1 MLASVVLPH
10 TRNIGRSN
18 IAQHTWPYERTRWV
32 MTGMAG
38 ELPQADRQRAAALIL
53 TNSEAITATWKS
65 LLDYDTDL
73 PGNEVLTE
81 LCVSSVFAFAGFLR
95 GDESS
100 QLSLGRLWTSIEPSR
115 EMIGDSV
122 VAMAL
127 FVEALRVNCQ
137 RVPECP
143 LSLDDLTRRARRFV
157 RHITTAILESAD
169 MRPGDARWQK
179 IAEDLERQRRQRQA
193 RLSVLTD
200 ISRVVNTSGN
210 LSELVADVHKICS
223 RVIQTDHFMISSY
236 DSNTGNVIPHLVYF
250 NGERR
255 HDLENQPR
263 HASLA
268 RLVAETQE
276 PLSVI
281 DYAAA
286 CRERGLEPDPMSDLG
301 DQVSFLAAPMVQ
313 GGQTIGVIALFCPL
327 MPFDEEEVELL
338 AAVARQTA
346 VALENS
352 RLIAAE
358 RRRARQLAA
367 INEFAHRIV
376 TLHDTG
382 ELLRTAADLIHESFG
397 YSFVAVFLRDPEA
410 PELVLRAHSP
420 RLVGSFLQDLRIP
433 IGRVGIVGDVA
444 ATAEPAL
451 VGEVNQDLRYFGTPD
466 TATTHSELA
475 VPIIHEGDVIG
486 VLDVQSPEPFSFDN
500 HDLTTLITIGDQISI
515 ALENVR
521 LLDEERDR
529 SQALALMLS
538 TTRAAGSSLV
548 IDEVLERLASGI
560 AEASSAAS
568 CTIYLID
575 DESRDFIPTV
585 SVVDDRPI
593 PNQLPYSGISLP
605 IDHSPVI
612 RQMLADQQPVVC
624 CCPHQAAE
632 AGPALRA
639 IVGGLP
645 ALMVPLVARG
655 HVLGMALVA
664 TGDERGTFTEDQIR
678 LAQGVADSAALAV
691 ENASLYARS
700 QGLAVAEERGRLAQE
715 IHDGLAQGLTGISL
729 QLDLADAYLPAKPE
743 KAAEKV
749 RRALELTR
757 TNLEEARRSVL
768 DLRAARLQEVSLP
781 DALRRLAQ
789 RFVDESGIETE
800 FGADS
805 LSGRLSARVEM
816 GLLRIAE
823 EALDNIRRHSSA
835 GQVRMSLQAQD
846 DQVTLSIDDDG
857 VGFDPQIA
865 AHSAQQGTGFGL
877 VGVRERARLLKGSLS
892 IQSTEGHG
900 TKLTVTVPF
909 EARQAR
915 QDGKSRG

>member
-1 MLASVVLPH
+1 M
-10 TRNIGRSN
+10 G
-18 IAQHTWPYERTRWV
+18 

-38 ELPQADRQRAAALIL
+38 TVRQADGEQAAALIL
-53 TNSEAITATWKS
+53 ANSEAIIATWKS
-65 LLDYDTDL
+65 LLDQDEDV
-73 PGNEVLTE
+73 PSNQVLTE
-81 LCVSSVFAFAGFLR
+81 LTQSSVFAFAGFLR
-95 GDESS
+95 GDDRG
-100 QLSLGRLWTSIEPSR
+100 QIALGRLWNSITPTR
-115 EMIGDSV
+115 EMVGDSL
-122 VAMAL
+122 VALSL
-127 FVEALRVNCQ
+127 FVEALRLNCY
-137 RVPECP
+137 RSPECP
-143 LSLDDLTRRARRFV
+143 LPTEEMMRQAGRFV
-157 RHITTAILESAD
+157 RHVTTAILESAD
-169 MRPGDARWQK
+169 MRPGDVRWQK

-200 ISRVVNTSGN
+200 ISRAVNTSEN
-210 LSELVADVHKICS
+210 LDDLVGEIHSICS

-236 DSNTGNVIPHLVYF
+236 DGKTGNIIPHLVYY
-250 NGERR
+250 NGVRR

-263 HASLA
+263 HTGLV
-268 RLVAETQE
+268 RVVAETQE
-276 PLSVI
+276 PLAVI

-286 CRERGLEPDPMSDLG
+286 CRERGLEPDPLSALG
-301 DQVSFLAAPMVQ
+301 EHVSFLGAPMVQ
-313 GGQTIGVIALFCPL
+313 SGQTVGVIALFCPV
-327 MPFDEEEVELL
+327 MSFDEEEVELV

-358 RRRARQLAA
+358 RRRAGQLAA

-376 TLHDTG
+376 ALHDAG
-382 ELLRTAADLIHESFG
+382 ELLRTAVDLIHESFG
-397 YSFVAVFLRDPEA
+397 YNFVAVFLRDMDA
-410 PELVLRAHSP
+410 PDLVLRAHSP
-420 RLVGSFLQDLRIP
+420 RLNGSFLKDLRIP

-444 ATAEPAL
+444 AKAEPAL
-451 VGEVNQDLRYFGTPD
+451 VGDVHQDHRYYRTPE
-466 TATTHSELA
+466 TESTHSELA
-475 VPIIHEGDVIG
+475 VPIIHEGSVIG
-486 VLDVQSPEPFSFDN
+486 VLDVQSPNPYAFDN
-500 HDLTTLITIGDQISI
+500 HDLTTLTTIGDQISI

-548 IDEVLERLASGI
+548 LDEVLERLAAGI
-560 AEASSAAS
+560 AEAASADS
-568 CTIYLID
+568 CTIYLLD
-575 DESRDFIPTV
+575 DESRDFVPAV
-585 SVVDDRPI
+585 SVVDDRPV
-593 PNQLPYSGISLP
+593 PSQLPYSGVSLP

-612 RQMLADQQPVVC
+612 RYMLEEQQPVIC
-624 CCPHQAAE
+624 CCPHPAAE
-632 AGPALRA
+632 AGAALRA
-639 IVGGLP
+639 IVGGMP

-655 HVLGMALVA
+655 QVLGMALVA
-664 TGDERGTFTEDQIR
+664 TGEENGAFSEDQIR

-715 IHDGLAQGLTGISL
+715 IHDGLAQGLTAISL

-757 TNLEEARRSVL
+757 TSLEEARRSVL
-768 DLRAARLQEVSLP
+768 DLRAARLQEVALP

-800 FGADS
+800 FGADI
-805 LSGRLSARVEM
+805 LDGRLSARVEM

-823 EALDNIRRHSSA
+823 EALDNIRRHAAA
-835 GQVRMSLQAQD
+835 GQVRMSLQAEQGH
-846 DQVTLSIDDDG
+846 VTLVIEDDG

-865 AHSAQQGTGFGL
+865 ARAAQQGSGFGL

-892 IQSTEGHG
+892 IQSTPGHG

-909 EARQAR
+909 EARQAQR
-915 QDGKSRG
+915 EGKSRG